1 MYKLYEVYSF
11 NDGIMEQN
19 VIVHLIKLFFMNL
32 LFFQISELR
41 CHPQQFYL
49 DPNS

>member
-11 NDGIMEQN
+11 NNGIME
-19 VIVHLIKLFFMNL
+19 HLIKIFFMNL